1 MVASSAAAGHPGV
14 IWWKARP
21 RRHDLEADAAEQ
33 WAHAIDSAAFHFFA
47 LETNA
52 EVEAHAGVAAEV
64 AGAEAAQEKEVA
76 GLVNARPGTPAGHR
90 QEAASERGGIERLL
104 RREPYRPFGRS
115 RQ

>member
-64 AGAEAAQEKEVA
+64 AVQK
-76 GLVNARPGTPAGHR
+76 RPR
-90 QEAASERGGIERLL
+90 RKKSRGW
-104 RREPYRPFGRS
+104 
-115 RQ
+115 